1 MIKVKRIEHVG
12 IAVSSSSDAASFYRV
27 LGLEVAHAEE
37 LPEGGLK
44 VAMLPVG
51 DSSIELLEPTTPDST
66 VAKFLERRGEGIHH
80 LAVCVEDIEGAVREL
95 LAAGVRM
102 IDQTP
107 RPGAGGTKVAFVHP
121 AAAHGVLIEL
131 VEEQQ

>member
-12 IAVSSSSDAASFYRV
+12 VAVKSCSDAASFYSV
-27 LGLEVAHAEE
+27 LGLEAAHTED
-37 LPEGGLK
+37 LPDGGLR

-51 DSSIELLEPTTPDST
+51 GSSIELLEPTTPDAT
-66 VAKFLERRGEGIHH
+66 VAKFLEKRGEGIHH
-80 LAVCVEDIEGAVREL
+80 LAVCVENIDGAVQEL

-102 IDQTP
+102 IDKAP
-107 RPGAGGTKVAFVHP
+107 RPGAGGTRVAFVHP

-131 VEEQQ
+131 VEER